1 MLNKWQFPLLTVW
14 LEKSREGEKEKVIVK
29 DVWKYEETYS
39 KDALLKLDIIQ
50 VFILHPKKIK
60 QLIIIVRNS
69 FWKFCQ
75 LYLFCWL
82 AYFGTL
88 VYLETEIKTSIN
100 STKVRKSSH
109 LDTSWRI
116 DSTSESLTPPP
127 TPNLLHSK
135 YWQQITIIPLIFSRA
150 SRYTLKNGEG
160 NNINSTFISVTVF
173 KTTLPGNIPSICW
186 GLLLWPRTFK

>member
-116 DSTSESLTPPP
+116 DSTSESLIPPP

-173 KTTLPGNIPSICW
+173 KTTFHLQS
-186 GLLLWPRTFK
+186 L